1 MIVAPLQKSNRAR
14 PVSRCTLPLSNRSP
28 CDRSLIPHFAWDA
41 YASLAIAG
49 ESLFRCDWV
58 SGKGRKMKSDAAVA
72 RITPAIASPRCDGR
86 NCDVVVCTAPAT
98 KESLV
103 LDSDSTGHPC
113 SLISPVTSRR
123 SLNCCTRSVEFV
135 SSQLSNSRSSA
146 LIASS
151 KYSVVRRRNS
161 SLFTRWIPPCP
172 ALLFFFRYIAQV

>member
-1 MIVAPLQKSNRAR
+1 M
-14 PVSRCTLPLSNRSP
+14 
-28 CDRSLIPHFAWDA
+28 
-41 YASLAIAG
+41 
-49 ESLFRCDWV
+49 
-58 SGKGRKMKSDAAVA
+58 
-72 RITPAIASPRCDGR
+72 
-86 NCDVVVCTAPAT
+86 
-98 KESLV
+98 

-161 SLFTRWIPPCP
+161 SLFTRWIPHVLRYYFSFDTLRKCDINSLQRFVHSLRFAAEFFRHVSSCQSVKVTQPDYLTRFLTQFFNAIVECVDSCRHVSGV
-172 ALLFFFRYIAQV
+172 ALLKLGVDKFQDRFIKQCGLVFLLTNKLVTSVSKYLP